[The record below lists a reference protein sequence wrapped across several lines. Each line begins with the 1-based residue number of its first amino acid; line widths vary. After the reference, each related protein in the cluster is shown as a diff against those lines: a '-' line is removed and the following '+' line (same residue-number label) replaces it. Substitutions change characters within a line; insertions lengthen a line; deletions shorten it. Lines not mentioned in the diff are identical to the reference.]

1 MFRTN
6 KAHPWHGIPIGEN
19 APEEVTVF
27 IEIVPRDTVKYEVDK
42 ETGYLKIDRP
52 QQYSNVVPANY
63 GFIPRT
69 YCGEGIANLARKNTD
84 ISISDGDGDPLDI
97 LVLSEH
103 HIPRGDIILKAR
115 PIGGF
120 CLIDGGEADDKII
133 AVLKGDKVFEQY
145 REISQLPKG
154 IRERFEH
161 YFLTY
166 KSLPD
171 EPNKCEI
178 AFSYGR
184 EGSYNVINTAIDDYA
199 KLTANA
205 DAHAQREPGPETLQK
220 DHREG

>member
-1 MFRTN
+1 MFRTD
-6 KAHPWHGIPIGEN
+6 KAHPWHGVPIGDA
-19 APEEVTVF
+19 APDEVTVF

-42 ETGYLKIDRP
+42 ESGYLKIDRP

-63 GFIPRT
+63 GFIPQT
-69 YCGEGIANLARKNTD
+69 YCDGNIAELARSKTELY
-84 ISISDGDGDPLDI
+84 IRGGDGDPLDI

-120 CLIDGGEADDKII
+120 CLIDDSEADDKII

-145 REISQLPKG
+145 EEISQLPKG
-154 IRERFEH
+154 ILERFEH

-166 KSLPD
+166 KNLPD

-178 AFSYGR
+178 AYAYGR
-184 EGSYNVINTAIDDYA
+184 EASYEVIRTSMADYSD
-199 KLTANA
+199 LTG
-205 DAHAQREPGPETLQK
+205 RVF
-220 DHREG
+220 

>member
-1 MFRTN
+1 MGMFRTN
-6 KAHPWHGIPIGEN
+6 KAHPWHGVPIGEG
-19 APEEVTVF
+19 APSEVTVF
-27 IEIVPRDTVKYEVDK
+27 IEIVPTDTVKYEVDK

-63 GFIPRT
+63 GFIPQT
-69 YCGEGIANLARKNTD
+69 FCAKGIANLARANTD
-84 ISISDGDGDPLDI
+84 IEISDGDGDPLDI

-145 REISQLPKG
+145 TEISELPKG
-154 IRERFEH
+154 ILERFEH

-184 EGSYNVINTAIDDYA
+184 QRSYDVINTAIADYA
-199 KLTANA
+199 QLR
-205 DAHAQREPGPETLQK
+205 HEE
-220 DHREG
+220 

>member
-1 MFRTN
+1 MLRTN
-6 KAHPWHGIPIGEN
+6 KAHPWHGVPIGDGV
-19 APEEVTVF
+19 PEEVTVF

-63 GFIPRT
+63 GFIPQT
-69 YCGEGIANLARKNTD
+69 YCSERIASLARAKTD
-84 ISISDGDGDPLDI
+84 IEIRDGDGDPLDI

-120 CLIDGGEADDKII
+120 CLVDDNEADDKVI

-145 REISQLPKG
+145 KEISELPTG
-154 IRERFEH
+154 ILERFEH

-171 EPNKCEI
+171 APNVCEI
-178 AFSYGR
+178 AYSYGR
-184 EGSYNVINTAIDDYA
+184 EDSYGVIRNAMDDYA
-199 KLTANA
+199 ALLKKL
-205 DAHAQREPGPETLQK
+205 K
-220 DHREG
+220 

>member
-1 MFRTN
+1 MLRTN
-6 KAHPWHGIPIGEN
+6 KAHPWHGVPIGDGV
-19 APEEVTVF
+19 PHEVTVF

-63 GFIPRT
+63 GFIPQT
-69 YCGEGIANLARKNTD
+69 YCSERIASLARSKTD
-84 ISISDGDGDPLDI
+84 IEIRDGDGDPLDI

-120 CLIDGGEADDKII
+120 CLVDDHEADDKII

-145 REISQLPKG
+145 REISELPKG
-154 IRERFEH
+154 ILQRFEH

-178 AFSYGR
+178 AYSYGR
-184 EGSYNVINTAIDDYA
+184 EDSFEVIRKAIEDYSDLLG
-199 KLTANA
+199 KL
-205 DAHAQREPGPETLQK
+205 R
-220 DHREG
+220 

>member
-1 MFRTN
+1 MFRTY
-6 KAHPWHGIPIGEN
+6 KAHPWHGIEFGEN
-19 APEEVTVF
+19 APEDVNVF

-69 YCGEGIANLARKNTD
+69 YCSTKIAAKARAKTD
-84 ISISDGDGDPLDI
+84 KPISDGDGDPLDI

-145 REISQLPKG
+145 KEVSELPKG
-154 IRERFEH
+154 ILERFEH

-171 EPNKCEI
+171 EPNICEI
-178 AFSYGR
+178 AYSYGR
-184 EGSYNVINTAIDDYA
+184 EESYNVIRAAIADYA
-199 KLTANA
+199 DLMNTE
-205 DAHAQREPGPETLQK
+205 QPRT
-220 DHREG
+220 

>member
-6 KAHPWHGIPIGEN
+6 KAHPWHGIPIGDN
-19 APEEVTVF
+19 APQEVSVF

-69 YCGEGIANLARKNTD
+69 YCGEGIANLARSGTS
-84 ISISDGDGDPLDI
+84 ISITGGDHDPLDI

-103 HIPRGDIILKAR
+103 HIPRGDIILKAI

-145 REISQLPKG
+145 TEIHELPKG
-154 IRERFEH
+154 ILERFEH

-171 EPNKCEI
+171 APNICEI
-178 AFSYGR
+178 AYSYGKEDAR
-184 EGSYNVINTAIDDYA
+184 RVIEMAIADYA
-199 KLTANA
+199 EL
-205 DAHAQREPGPETLQK
+205 LK
-220 DHREG
+220 DDEK

>member
-1 MFRTN
+1 MFRIN
-6 KAHPWHGIPIGEN
+6 KAHPWHGIPISEN
-19 APEEVTVF
+19 APQEVTVF

-63 GFIPRT
+63 GFIPQT
-69 YCGEGIANLARKNTD
+69 FCGENIANLAREN
-84 ISISDGDGDPLDI
+84 SDGIEIKGGDGDPLDI
-97 LVLSEH
+97 LVLTEH
-103 HIPRGDIILKAR
+103 YIPRGDIILKAR

-145 REISQLPKG
+145 AEVSELPKG
-154 IRERFEH
+154 ILERFEH

-184 EGSYNVINTAIDDYA
+184 EQSYEVIKSAMADYRDFLA
-199 KLTANA
+199 TEFTENIEKS
-205 DAHAQREPGPETLQK
+205 
-220 DHREG
+220 

>member
-6 KAHPWHGIPIGEN
+6 KAHPWHGISIGEN
-19 APEEVTVF
+19 APREVNVF

-69 YCGEGIANLARKNTD
+69 YCGERIANLARGQATS
-84 ISISDGDGDPLDI
+84 SISDGDNDPLDI

-103 HIPRGDIILKAR
+103 HIPRGDILLKAV

-145 REISQLPKG
+145 AEIAQLPKG
-154 IRERFEH
+154 ILERFEH

-171 EPNKCEI
+171 EPNICEI
-178 AFSYGR
+178 AYSYGR
-184 EGSYNVINTAIDDYA
+184 EESYNVINAAIADYA
-199 KLTANA
+199 ELLTADSSSA
-205 DAHAQREPGPETLQK
+205 
-220 DHREG
+220 

>member
-1 MFRTN
+1 MLRTN
-6 KAHPWHGIPIGEN
+6 KAHPWHGISIGDG
-19 APEEVTVF
+19 APDEVTVF

-63 GFIPRT
+63 GFIPQT
-69 YCGEGIANLARKNTD
+69 YCGERIADMVRSK
-84 ISISDGDGDPLDI
+84 SDLTVTGGDGDPLDI

-120 CLIDGGEADDKII
+120 CLVDAHEADDKII

-145 REISQLPKG
+145 REIADLPKG
-154 IRERFEH
+154 ILERFEH

-171 EPNKCEI
+171 EPNQCEI
-178 AFSYGR
+178 AYSYGR
-184 EGSYNVINTAIDDYA
+184 EASFDVIRAAIEDYSDLLG
-199 KLTANA
+199 KL
-205 DAHAQREPGPETLQK
+205 K
-220 DHREG
+220 

>member
-6 KAHPWHGIPIGEN
+6 KAHPWHGVPMGEN

-63 GFIPRT
+63 GFIPQT
-69 YCGEGIANLARKNTD
+69 YCADRIAQLARDRSTGIE
-84 ISISDGDGDPLDI
+84 ISGGDTDPLDI

-145 REISQLPKG
+145 TEISELPKG
-154 IRERFEH
+154 ILERFEH

-171 EPNKCEI
+171 DPNICEI
-178 AFSYGR
+178 AYSYGR
-184 EGSYNVINTAIDDYA
+184 EDSYKVINTAIADYA
-199 KLTANA
+199 DLIRTAS
-205 DAHAQREPGPETLQK
+205 Q
-220 DHREG
+220 

>member
-1 MFRTN
+1 MFRIN
-6 KAHPWHGIPIGEN
+6 KAHPWHGIPIGEKVPN
-19 APEEVTVF
+19 EVTVF

-63 GFIPRT
+63 GFIPQT
-69 YCGEGIANLARKNTD
+69 YCAERIAQHARDKAEGFE
-84 ISISDGDGDPLDI
+84 ISAGDGDPLDI

-120 CLIDGGEADDKII
+120 CLIDDGEADDKII
-133 AVLKGDKVFEQY
+133 ATLIGDKVYENY
-145 REISQLPKG
+145 TDLEKLPEG
-154 IRERFEH
+154 IIDRLQH

-166 KSLPD
+166 KQLPS
-171 EPNKCEI
+171 EKAKCEI

-184 EGSYNVINTAIDDYA
+184 EESYEVIKAAMNDYQDLLA
-199 KLTANA
+199 MLK
-205 DAHAQREPGPETLQK
+205 
-220 DHREG
+220 

>member
-1 MFRTN
+1 MYRTD
-6 KAHPWHGIPIGEN
+6 KAHPWHGVTIGEN

-27 IEIVPRDTVKYEVDK
+27 VEIVPRDTVKYEVDK

-63 GFIPRT
+63 GFIPQT
-69 YCGEGIANLARKNTD
+69 YCGERVADMARSRSPIT
-84 ISISDGDGDPLDI
+84 ITGGDRDPLDI

-103 HIPRGDIILKAR
+103 HIPRGDILLRAR

-120 CLIDGGEADDKII
+120 CLVDNNEADDKII

-145 REISQLPKG
+145 KEIAELPKG
-154 IRERFEH
+154 ILERFEH

-171 EPNKCEI
+171 APNVCEI

-184 EGSYNVINTAIDDYA
+184 EGSYRVIDASIADYSDLLRSA
-199 KLTANA
+199 
-205 DAHAQREPGPETLQK
+205 
-220 DHREG
+220 

>member
-6 KAHPWHGIPIGEN
+6 KAHPWHGVPIGEN
-19 APEEVTVF
+19 APGEVTVF

-63 GFIPRT
+63 GFIPQT
-69 YCGEGIANLARKNTD
+69 YCAGGVADLARRGSAST
-84 ISISDGDGDPLDI
+84 ITGGDGDPLDI

-103 HIPRGDIILKAR
+103 HIPRGDIILKAM

-120 CLIDGGEADDKII
+120 CLIDDNEADDKII

-145 REISQLPKG
+145 QEISQLPKG
-154 IRERFEH
+154 ILERFEH

-171 EPNKCEI
+171 APNICEI
-178 AFSYGR
+178 AYSYSREQSYG
-184 EGSYNVINTAIDDYA
+184 VIKAAIKDYDELLGRL
-199 KLTANA
+199 K
-205 DAHAQREPGPETLQK
+205 
-220 DHREG
+220 

>member
-6 KAHPWHGIPIGEN
+6 KAHPWHGIPIGEG
-19 APEEVTVF
+19 APHEVSVF

-69 YCGEGIANLARKNTD
+69 YCGEGIAGLARAKTTTP
-84 ISISDGDGDPLDI
+84 ITDGDHDPLDI

-103 HIPRGDIILKAR
+103 HIPRGDIILKAI

-145 REISQLPKG
+145 TEIHQLPKG
-154 IRERFEH
+154 ILERFEH

-171 EPNKCEI
+171 APNICEI
-178 AFSYGR
+178 AYSYGKDEASR
-184 EGSYNVINTAIDDYA
+184 VIETAIADYA
-199 KLTANA
+199 ELLS
-205 DAHAQREPGPETLQK
+205 DELGQE
-220 DHREG
+220 

>member
-1 MFRTN
+1 MFRTD
-6 KAHPWHGIPIGEN
+6 KAHPWHGIPTGEN
-19 APEEVTVF
+19 APNEVTVF

-63 GFIPRT
+63 GFVPQT
-69 YCGEGIANLARKNTD
+69 YCGERIAELARSKTD
-84 ISISDGDGDPLDI
+84 RGISGGDGDPLDI

-103 HIPRGDIILKAR
+103 HIPRGDVILKAR

-120 CLIDGGEADDKII
+120 CLIDDGEADDKII

-145 REISQLPKG
+145 QEISQLPTG
-154 IRERFEH
+154 ILERFEH

-171 EPNKCEI
+171 APNICEI
-178 AFSYGR
+178 AYSYSR
-184 EGSYNVINTAIDDYA
+184 EESYNIINSARADYIE
-199 KLTANA
+199 LLG
-205 DAHAQREPGPETLQK
+205 QLR
-220 DHREG
+220 

>member
-1 MFRTN
+1 MFRIN
-6 KAHPWHGIPIGEN
+6 KAHPWHGIPIGEGV
-19 APEEVTVF
+19 PDEVTVF

-63 GFIPRT
+63 GFVPQT
-69 YCGEGIANLARKNTD
+69 YCGERIAELGRAKSD
-84 ISISDGDGDPLDI
+84 IQISGGDRDPLDI

-120 CLIDGGEADDKII
+120 CLIDDGEADDKII
-133 AVLKGDKVFEQY
+133 SVLKGDKVFEQY
-145 REISQLPKG
+145 REISELPKG
-154 IRERFEH
+154 ILERFEH

-171 EPNKCEI
+171 EPSKCEI

-184 EGSYNVINTAIDDYA
+184 QESYSVIRAAMEDYRSLLE
-199 KLTANA
+199 K
-205 DAHAQREPGPETLQK
+205 QK
-220 DHREG
+220 

>member
-1 MFRTN
+1 MLRTN
-6 KAHPWHGIPIGEN
+6 KAHPWHGVAIGDG
-19 APEEVTVF
+19 AREELTVF
-27 IEIVPRDTVKYEVDK
+27 VEIVPRDTVKYEVDK

-63 GFIPRT
+63 GFIPQT
-69 YCGEGIANLARKNTD
+69 YCSERIAGLARAKTD
-84 ISISDGDGDPLDI
+84 IEIRDGDGDPLDI

-120 CLIDGGEADDKII
+120 CLVDDNEADDKII

-145 REISQLPKG
+145 REISELPKG
-154 IRERFEH
+154 ILERFEH

-171 EPNKCEI
+171 APNVCEI
-178 AFSYGR
+178 AYSYGR
-184 EGSYNVINTAIDDYA
+184 EDSYEVIRNAIVDYSILLERF
-199 KLTANA
+199 K
-205 DAHAQREPGPETLQK
+205 
-220 DHREG
+220 

>member
-6 KAHPWHGIPIGEN
+6 KAHPWHGVPIGEN
-19 APEEVTVF
+19 APDEVTVF

-69 YCGEGIANLARKNTD
+69 YCSENVANLARKRSSTV
-84 ISISDGDGDPLDI
+84 ITDGDGDPLDI

-120 CLIDGGEADDKII
+120 CLIDNNEADDKII

-145 REISQLPKG
+145 KEISELPTG
-154 IRERFEH
+154 ILERFEH

-171 EPNKCEI
+171 APNVCEI

-184 EGSYNVINTAIDDYA
+184 EESYDVIKAATDDYSDLL
-199 KLTANA
+199 KT
-205 DAHAQREPGPETLQK
+205 EFEVSS
-220 DHREG
+220 

>member
-1 MFRTN
+1 MFRTD
-6 KAHPWHGIPIGEN
+6 KAHPWHGVPIGDGV
-19 APEEVTVF
+19 PEEVTVF
-27 IEIVPRDTVKYEVDK
+27 VEIVPRDTVKYEVDK

-69 YCGEGIANLARKNTD
+69 YCGEGVANLARSKSAITVTG
-84 ISISDGDGDPLDI
+84 GDGDPLDI

-103 HIPRGDIILKAR
+103 HIPRGDIILKAK

-120 CLIDGGEADDKII
+120 SLIDNNEADDKLI

-145 REISQLPKG
+145 TEIEQLPMG
-154 IRERFEH
+154 ILERFEH

-171 EPNKCEI
+171 APNVCEI

-184 EGSYNVINTAIDDYA
+184 ERSYEVIRAAMADYEV
-199 KLTANA
+199 LTISESSN
-205 DAHAQREPGPETLQK
+205 
-220 DHREG
+220 